1 MEIKYRLNMTT
12 WQKTRWRNVFEKNM
26 SANIKLEHTLLSK
39 KAGLFMK
46 IAVPLAT
53 NFLASLGR
61 TTAVT
66 TINAGSWKKK
76 HGPEKKL

>member
-1 MEIKYRLNMTT
+1 
-12 WQKTRWRNVFEKNM
+12 M

-66 TINAGSWKKK
+66 TINAGS
-76 HGPEKKL
+76 